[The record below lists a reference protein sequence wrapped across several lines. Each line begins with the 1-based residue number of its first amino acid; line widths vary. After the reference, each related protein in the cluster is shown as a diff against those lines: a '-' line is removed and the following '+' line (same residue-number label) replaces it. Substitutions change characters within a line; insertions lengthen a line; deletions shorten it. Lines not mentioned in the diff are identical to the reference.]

1 MGSFH
6 ARTLAAMPGVEI
18 VAIADV
24 RLAAAQS
31 LCDEVGGKATTDGL
45 AVASLGAIDGLV
57 IASPEDSTSHSCTPR
72 SPSALRF
79 LA

>member
-1 MGSFH
+1 
-6 ARTLAAMPGVEI
+6 
-18 VAIADV
+18 
-24 RLAAAQS
+24 
-31 LCDEVGGKATTDGL
+31 
-45 AVASLGAIDGLV
+45 V